1 MPRPRGH
8 GPNFE
13 GRRQEIIDHAARLF
27 AKRGYAATGVST
39 ICREVKL
46 GKGALY
52 YYIGS
57 KEKLLVE
64 IQNRVLA
71 PVLAETERIDELDVS
86 AMVRLR
92 LVSQHLLT
100 VIFDRLDHIWVY
112 EHDYRHLSKPNRRR
126 VLDQRH
132 EFEHLVRSMLEQAMD
147 AGEIE
152 RADGTL
158 AMLQFLNLHN
168 HTFQWARPGQRWTP
182 ATLSPTYFRTLML
195 GFGAEPATVRRAEDE
210 ALLLLDDNA
219 PA

>member
-8 GPNFE
+8 GPGFE
-13 GRRQEIIDHAARLF
+13 GRREEIIDHAARLF
-27 AKRGYAATGVST
+27 AKRGYAATGISA

-46 GKGALY
+46 GKGSLY

-71 PVLAETERIDELDVS
+71 PLLAETERINKLEAA

-100 VIFDRLDHIWVY
+100 VIFERLDHIWVY
-112 EHDYRHLSKPNRRR
+112 EHDYRHLSKPNQRR

-132 EFEHLVRSMLEQAMD
+132 EFENLVKSMLEQAMD

-152 RADGTL
+152 QADGTL

-168 HTFQWARPGQRWTP
+168 HTFQWARPGQNWTP
-182 ATLSPTYFRTLML
+182 ATLSAAYFRTLML
-195 GFGAEPATVRRAEDE
+195 GFGAEPATVQHAESQ
-210 ALLLLDDNA
+210 AQTLLADDA